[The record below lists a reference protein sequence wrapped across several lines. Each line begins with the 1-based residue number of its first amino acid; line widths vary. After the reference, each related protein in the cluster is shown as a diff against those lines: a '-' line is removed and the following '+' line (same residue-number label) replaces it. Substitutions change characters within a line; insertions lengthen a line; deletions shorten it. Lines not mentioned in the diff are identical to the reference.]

1 MVPSLEGDTRCPAI
15 ETFVIYSLAKSI
27 IEEGVFEKIPAVVEA
42 GKENGSNTFN
52 QSLYRLVQEGPI
64 NINDA
69 LKFSPNA
76 KALEINLKG
85 IFLSTRGI
93 VS

>member
-1 MVPSLEGDTRCPAI
+1 MVQTRLTKVC
-15 ETFVIYSLAKSI
+15 T
-27 IEEGVFEKIPAVVEA
+27 
-42 GKENGSNTFN
+42 
-52 QSLYRLVQEGPI
+52 QRLVQEGPI
-64 NINDA
+64 SKNDA

-76 KALEINLKG
+76 KALEMNLKG